1 MGLWAILAAVE
12 LWHAIVL
19 GLVEGL
25 TEFLPVSSAG
35 HLLVTQRLLGIPDD
49 EAARAFAI
57 AIQLGAIVAVLGLYR
72 ARVAAMAGGLV
83 GRDAAGGRLARL
95 VLLAFAPAAVLGLLF
110 DDLIE
115 AHLFGPWPIVA
126 AWSLGGLVMIGLTV
140 RPPVRGGAGL
150 EALDARRALL
160 VGLAQ
165 CLALWPGMSRSFAC
179 ILGGLLVGLSMSAA
193 VELSFLLGL
202 VTLGAATAY
211 KIVGHGDEMLA
222 AYGLLPLVAGFV
234 AALVSAALSVELM
247 VRWLEKRS
255 LAIFAAWRLSA
266 AAAVSALVLTG
277 TL

>member
-1 MGLWAILAAVE
+1 
-12 LWHAIVL
+12 
-19 GLVEGL
+19 
-25 TEFLPVSSAG
+25 
-35 HLLVTQRLLGIPDD
+35 
-49 EAARAFAI
+49 
-57 AIQLGAIVAVLGLYR
+57 
-72 ARVAAMAGGLV
+72 
-83 GRDAAGGRLARL
+83 
-95 VLLAFAPAAVLGLLF
+95 
-110 DDLIE
+110 
-115 AHLFGPWPIVA
+115 
-126 AWSLGGLVMIGLTV
+126 MIGLTV

-150 EALDARRALL
+150 ETLDARRALL

>member
-1 MGLWAILAAVE
+1 ME
-12 LWHAIVL
+12 LWQAIVL

-25 TEFLPVSSAG
+25 TEFLPVSSTG
-35 HLLVTQRLLGIPDD
+35 HLLVTQRLMGLPED
-49 EAARAFAI
+49 EAANAFAI

-72 ARVAAMAGGLV
+72 ARVVSMASGLL
-83 GRDAAGGRLARL
+83 GRDAAGGKLARL
-95 VLLAFAPAAVLGLLF
+95 VLVAFLPAAVLGLLF

-115 AHLFGPWPIVA
+115 SHLFGPWPIVA
-126 AWSLGGLVMIGLTV
+126 AWSVGGLVMIGLTL
-140 RPPVRGGAGL
+140 RPPTRGGDGL

-165 CLALWPGMSRSFAC
+165 CLALWPGMSRSFSC

-222 AYGLLPLVAGFV
+222 AYGPLPLLAGFV
-234 AALVSAALSVELM
+234 AALVSAALSVEFM

-255 LAIFAAWRLSA
+255 LAIFAGWRLSA
-266 AAAVSALVLTG
+266 AAVVSALVIANVI
-277 TL
+277 

>member
-1 MGLWAILAAVE
+1 VE

-25 TEFLPVSSAG
+25 TEFLPVSSTG

-150 EALDARRALL
+150 ETLDARRALL